1 MVAGGVSSFGVG
13 KLNFCIGTMNSFAYK
28 QTLINYEN
36 DMEYF
41 LRLGLNYFFSRRT
54 IGSCHTS
61 KDSREHLKRPENK
74 LKFWPPNSPDLSP
87 IETIWNFIQKKF
99 EG

>member
-1 MVAGGVSSFGVG
+1 MTIEVEKHPKGIMVAGGVSSFGVG

-41 LRLGLNYFFSRRT
+41 RRLGINLIFQQDNAP
-54 IGSCHTS
+54 CHTS
-61 KDSREHLKRPENK
+61 KDSREYLKFENK
-74 LKFWPPNSPDLSP
+74 LKFWPP
-87 IETIWNFIQKKF
+87 
-99 EG
+99 